1 MNPQLQITCNPSDWD
16 ASVITAVGVPYEQ
29 RILQPRTIAA
39 YDLPSDL
46 FAIWHQAVQ
55 YFRTLDPVPDGWTA
69 THITSEKEEII
80 LQLPDEETAEQLTRL
95 RCSVDRIWTS
105 DGTTAP
111 PLTQC
116 LNTAKMLIFFDTL
129 TSPAFWMVDTH

>member
-39 YDLPSDL
+39 HDLPSDL

-55 YFRTLDPVPDGWTA
+55 YFRTLDPTPDGWTA
-69 THITSEKEEII
+69 MHITAEKEEII
-80 LQLPDEETAEQLTRL
+80 LQLPDEEIAAQHMQL
-95 RCSVDRIWTS
+95 RCSIDRIWAA

-111 PLTQC
+111 PITQC
-116 LNTAKMLIFFDTL
+116 LDTAEMLAFFDTL
-129 TSPAFWMVDTH
+129 TAPAFWMVDTH